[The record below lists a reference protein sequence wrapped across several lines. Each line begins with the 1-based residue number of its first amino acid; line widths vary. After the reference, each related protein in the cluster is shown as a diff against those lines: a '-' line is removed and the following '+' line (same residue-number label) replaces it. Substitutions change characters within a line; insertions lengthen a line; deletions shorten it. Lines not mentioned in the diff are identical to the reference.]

1 MRYGVKTQVDVEK
14 LNVSLHI
21 SLHWIL
27 KLIWPMGITNEEI
40 KIREEIKPISKQV
53 ARSRWTWSGH
63 VLRRDHHL
71 YVESLSLGYQKTVG
85 IGIQSEG

>member
-1 MRYGVKTQVDVEK
+1 MNTRSRSIEGVTG
-14 LNVSLHI
+14 LILTLH
-21 SLHWIL
+21 
-27 KLIWPMGITNEEI
+27 ITNEEI
-40 KIREEIKPISKQV
+40 RTRTGIKPISKQV

-71 YVESLSLGYQKTVG
+71 YVESLSHGYQKTVG